1 MKKFLI
7 LLFISISVNSY
18 ALKDDHSLK
27 DDQSY
32 GYSNNAL
39 VLQRALDS
47 GITFES
53 NQDVYQLILGGR
65 AQIKNASNKSSISSS
80 LSNGNLWTAQKGN
93 YQLSIG
99 QDTTNLSLSSSLSN
113 DNVSYNLIAYNTRTG
128 GIGIINGEII
138 VKLRPYYNALTIAS
152 SFNIDLVSNFE
163 LISTAMYRVKK
174 GQNIFSIANSLKGH
188 PGVEF
193 AELDVTENPLTAQ

>member
-1 MKKFLI
+1 MELKMKKILI
-7 LLFISISVNSY
+7 LLFITISVNSY
-18 ALKDDHSLK
+18 ALKNGD
-27 DDQSY
+27 SY

-39 VLQRALDS
+39 LVQRALDS

-53 NQDVYQLILGGR
+53 NQDEYQLILGGR
-65 AQIKNASNKSSISSS
+65 AQIRNASNAPSNSSS
-80 LSNGNLWTAQKGN
+80 LSDGNLWAAQKGN

-99 QDTTNLSLSSSLSN
+99 QATTSSSLSSTLSN
-113 DNVSYNLIAYNTRTG
+113 DNVNYNLIAYNSRTG

-152 SFNIDLVSNFE
+152 TFNIDLISNFE
-163 LISTAMYRVKK
+163 SISTAMYQVRK
-174 GQNIFSIANSLKGH
+174 GQNIFSITNTLKGH

-193 AELDVTENPLTAQ
+193 AELDITENPSIAK